1 MKKTSM
7 GVIQGASIIITV
19 MISHIILNMPNHLLA
34 STGSSTIINLIY
46 VFFALVLSDVNF

>member
-46 VFFALVLSDVNF
+46 VFII